1 MPIVGNKKYRYTKK
15 GIAAAR
21 KAMKKYANGGVINYD
36 QGGKA
41 PSNGPSKR
49 AQKLLN
55 DVINS
60 LHSSA
65 ERYGRDSDPAAMPF
79 EILSNEF
86 NLFTSAGGKGT
97 HLESS
102 NESDAADYEYIVRQ
116 LSKVISDN
124 YSDVYDG
131 PDTEQKFLDSYL
143 DDGSGK
149 AMTKYAEGGGPV
161 VGDLLDTLKGFGK
174 EGNSFSSTG
183 FDSSEAAVSALAKGK
198 GKMRDAKARM
208 ASEGA
213 KSKSDETPSTPADP
227 LGSGTGRGSGMGGL
241 EFGIEKEL
249 GVGKRKSNTSGQRD
263 DSFSRDLADEAV
275 ADARK
280 NRDGGSAN
288 DGNLDID
295 DIELDFEDIED
306 EEEQVDKRTQR
317 RESRQ
322 EGRRGQGKA
331 AFKKA
336 AGKVGGLMKKFR
348 EGYDRQTRK
357 QPGYNKAKRS
367 YSSYDEGGTV
377 GEPSGPPY
385 ATSGPRANVPE
396 EIIISGIKRS
406 GEKPYTQPI
415 IKAVNEVRVM
425 DRPSI
430 NSLRRNT
437 VFRRPLKPIVKPSQE
452 FVNRR
457 SIPSVTRSTLPAF
470 KPSSQK
476 MEKTTSLLPSV
487 TRSTLPTLK
496 SRPFIKDNQYIY
508 PKK

>member
-21 KAMKKYANGGVINYD
+21 RAMK
-36 QGGKA
+36 
-41 PSNGPSKR
+41 
-49 AQKLLN
+49 
-55 DVINS
+55 
-60 LHSSA
+60 
-65 ERYGRDSDPAAMPF
+65 
-79 EILSNEF
+79 
-86 NLFTSAGGKGT
+86 
-97 HLESS
+97 
-102 NESDAADYEYIVRQ
+102 
-116 LSKVISDN
+116 
-124 YSDVYDG
+124 
-131 PDTEQKFLDSYL
+131 
-143 DDGSGK
+143 
-149 AMTKYAEGGGPV
+149 KYAEGGGPV

-183 FDSSEAAVSALAKGK
+183 FDSSEAAVAALAKGK
-198 GKMRDAKARM
+198 GQMRDARARM

-213 KSKSDETPSTPADP
+213 ESKSDKTPSTQADP
-227 LGSGTGRGSGMGGL
+227 LGSGFSTGRGSGMGGL

-263 DSFSRDLADEAV
+263 DSFSKGLADEVV
-275 ADARK
+275 ADSRK
-280 NRDGGSAN
+280 SKDGGSAN

-306 EEEQVDKRTQR
+306 GEEQVDKRTQR
-317 RESRQ
+317 KESRQ

-348 EGYDRQTRK
+348 EGYDKQTRK

-367 YSSYDEGGTV
+367 YSSYDHGGTV

-396 EIIISGIKRS
+396 ETIISGIKRS
-406 GEKPYTQPI
+406 GDKPYTQPI

-430 NSLRRNT
+430 NLLREN
-437 VFRRPLKPIVKPSQE
+437 
-452 FVNRR
+452 
-457 SIPSVTRSTLPAF
+457 TRSVEALTLPRF
-470 KPSSQK
+470 NQIQK
-476 MEKTTSLLPSV
+476 E
-487 TRSTLPTLK
+487 RIPTL
-496 SRPFIKDNQYIY
+496 SSPRRERTFIQNNKYIY
-508 PKK
+508 KKI

>member
-21 KAMKKYANGGVINYD
+21 RAMK
-36 QGGKA
+36 
-41 PSNGPSKR
+41 
-49 AQKLLN
+49 
-55 DVINS
+55 
-60 LHSSA
+60 
-65 ERYGRDSDPAAMPF
+65 
-79 EILSNEF
+79 
-86 NLFTSAGGKGT
+86 
-97 HLESS
+97 
-102 NESDAADYEYIVRQ
+102 
-116 LSKVISDN
+116 
-124 YSDVYDG
+124 
-131 PDTEQKFLDSYL
+131 
-143 DDGSGK
+143 
-149 AMTKYAEGGGPV
+149 KYAEGGGPI

-183 FDSSEAAVSALAKGK
+183 FDSSEAAVAALAKGK

-213 KSKSDETPSTPADP
+213 ESKADKTPSTPADP
-227 LGSGTGRGSGMGGL
+227 FGFGTGRGSGMGGL
-241 EFGIEKEL
+241 EFGIEKKL

-288 DGNLDID
+288 EPTKYDEEGDEIFD
-295 DIELDFEDIED
+295 DPLFEDIED

-322 EGRRGQGKA
+322 EGRRGQKKA
-331 AFKKA
+331 AFRKA

-348 EGYDRQTRK
+348 EGYETRTQE
-357 QPGYNKAKRS
+357 QPAYNKARTS

-385 ATSGPRANVPE
+385 AKSGPRANVPE

-430 NSLRRNT
+430 NILRKSTQSVSPLSL
-437 VFRRPLKPIVKPSQE
+437 PITKIQKRTTPSLIS
-452 FVNRR
+452 R
-457 SIPSVTRSTLPAF
+457 
-470 KPSSQK
+470 
-476 MEKTTSLLPSV
+476 TTE
-487 TRSTLPTLK
+487 T
-496 SRPFIKDNQYIY
+496 RPFIKDNQYIY

>member
-21 KAMKKYANGGVINYD
+21 RAMK
-36 QGGKA
+36 
-41 PSNGPSKR
+41 
-49 AQKLLN
+49 
-55 DVINS
+55 
-60 LHSSA
+60 
-65 ERYGRDSDPAAMPF
+65 
-79 EILSNEF
+79 
-86 NLFTSAGGKGT
+86 
-97 HLESS
+97 
-102 NESDAADYEYIVRQ
+102 
-116 LSKVISDN
+116 
-124 YSDVYDG
+124 
-131 PDTEQKFLDSYL
+131 
-143 DDGSGK
+143 
-149 AMTKYAEGGGPV
+149 KYAEGGGPI

-183 FDSSEAAVSALAKGK
+183 FDSSEAAVAALAKGK

-213 KSKSDETPSTPADP
+213 ESKADKTPSTPADP
-227 LGSGTGRGSGMGGL
+227 FGFGTGRGSGMGGL
-241 EFGIEKEL
+241 EFGIEKKL

-317 RESRQ
+317 REARQ
-322 EGRRGQGKA
+322 EGRRGQKKA

-336 AGKVGGLMKKFR
+336 AGKIGGLMKKFR
-348 EGYDRQTRK
+348 EGYETRTQE
-357 QPGYNKAKRS
+357 QPAYNKARTS

-385 ATSGPRANVPE
+385 AKSGPRANVPE
-396 EIIISGIKRS
+396 EIIISGIRRS

-425 DRPSI
+425 DTPSVP
-430 NSLRRNT
+430 SVRRKP
-437 VFRRPLKPIVKPSQE
+437 VFRNPLKPIVKPTQE
-452 FVNRR
+452 FINRR
-457 SIPSVTRSTLPAF
+457 SIPSVTRSTLPIL
-470 KPSSQK
+470 KP
-476 MEKTTSLLPSV
+476 
-487 TRSTLPTLK
+487 
-496 SRPFIKDNQYIY
+496 RPFIKDNQYIY